1 MLKIFWHL
9 FFLTQILSYST
20 YAQTFNIGKFSIG
33 ESKINLDL
41 SDFNIHIK
49 NSNVTANWVPDS
61 VQWIRNENNLLLPR
75 ALMSIRVK
83 NTLSDIHF
91 EYKKMVIIPFKK
103 ADQLFESKIYVDLFT
118 HSSIS
123 IFKGNDLLEKITIEA
138 QAAKV
143 VRSKQLID
151 YSCSPYNLN
160 IDGIDSEYLSIGC
173 KMNQIEVNGLSY
185 PLLEMTLSTANL
197 RTLNKS
203 APPYTLYIHNKS
215 PIEIKLID
223 LDESIK
229 TMQIK
234 ASLPQ
239 RLYRLKTA
247 FGLGPYLYQ
256 SEFKEEKQLS
266 KLAPS
271 IMFYAKY
278 DLTETA
284 SIKAFD
290 ALIYSNIKFNNS
302 GLYFSYDLA
311 TIFDGRILLN
321 ALLGLQGLHYKFS
334 NLNKTE
340 FQLIYP
346 QGFEFIYKHAFIE
359 NYNLMYGMF
368 LSSGAHPYI
377 NAWLRYGKRGFLELN
392 FIDWGDHTNSNKPHI
407 RMWGLSVGIPL
418 FNAF

>member
-1 MLKIFWHL
+1 
-9 FFLTQILSYST
+9 
-20 YAQTFNIGKFSIG
+20 
-33 ESKINLDL
+33 
-41 SDFNIHIK
+41 
-49 NSNVTANWVPDS
+49 
-61 VQWIRNENNLLLPR
+61 
-75 ALMSIRVK
+75 
-83 NTLSDIHF
+83 
-91 EYKKMVIIPFKK
+91 
-103 ADQLFESKIYVDLFT
+103 
-118 HSSIS
+118 
-123 IFKGNDLLEKITIEA
+123 
-138 QAAKV
+138 
-143 VRSKQLID
+143 
-151 YSCSPYNLN
+151 
-160 IDGIDSEYLSIGC
+160 
-173 KMNQIEVNGLSY
+173 MNQIETDGLAY
-185 PLLEMTLSTANL
+185 PLLEMTLSTVNL

-203 APPYTLYIHNKS
+203 APPYTFYIDDNS
-215 PIEIKLID
+215 PVEIKLVNI
-223 LDESIK
+223 DESIK

-234 ASLPQ
+234 ANIPQ

-284 SIKAFD
+284 SLKVFD
-290 ALIYSNIKFNNS
+290 ALIYSEIKFNNS

-311 TIFDGRILLN
+311 TIFDGRIVLN
-321 ALLGLQGLHYKFS
+321 ALIGLQGLHYKLD

-340 FQLIYP
+340 FQFIYP

-368 LSSGAHPYI
+368 LASGDHPYT

-392 FIDWGDHTNSNKPHI
+392 FIDWGDHTSLDKPHV
-407 RMWGLSVGIPL
+407 RMWGLSIGLPL